1 MNVARRRVEQVEFEL
16 GEDVGP
22 PVHMQMDRPEDTV
35 LNGLINYL
43 LAHPWKTG
51 RQADIGK

>member
-35 LNGLINYL
+35 LNGLINYI
-43 LAHPWKTG
+43 LAHP
-51 RQADIGK
+51 